1 MSVEITKPSQII
13 HGTFVQSGRGL
24 KSVRLT
30 PPESKS
36 ETGFATTTYSYCMSD
51 EMQDYSAE
59 RIVLAMKLLS
69 GKSNEDIIRLIA
81 QQRAEENRNSQ

>member
-1 MSVEITKPSQII
+1 MTVEITQPSQII

-24 KSVRLT
+24 KSVRFT
-30 PPESKS
+30 PPESSS
-36 ETGFATTTYSYCMSD
+36 ETGFATTTYSYNMSD

-69 GKSNEDIIRLIA
+69 GKSNQEIIGLIA
-81 QQRAEENRNSQ
+81 QRRATENLNTQ